1 MPCCRG
7 RVLPVCWTYADH
19 TARSEPKEAES
30 SEKPAEAQD
39 ATEKPEE
46 SEKPAAEDQ
55 DTEMKDAT
63 ETPAAKEA
71 TADSVVPPA
80 DGETAAANA
89 SAETPAAKGRNN
101 RRKSMGGS
109 GGKTLSK
116 KASKARLTHLDAKP
130 GDHFLVKLKGFPA
143 WPAIICDESMLPQAL
158 VVNRPV
164 TAARR
169 DGTYNE
175 AYADGG
181 KRVNDRSFPVMYLY
195 TNELY
200 APSETMPMS
209 FLTFSIAD
217 GFPTHPS
224 QSSPPRRPPSRSPRR
239 CGRICEKPLSL
250 PLRTTPSITIRMS

>member
-1 MPCCRG
+1 M
-7 RVLPVCWTYADH
+7 
-19 TARSEPKEAES
+19 ARSESKEAES

-39 ATEKPEE
+39 ATEKPKEG
-46 SEKPAAEDQ
+46 EKPAAEDE

-71 TADSVVPPA
+71 TADSAAPPA
-80 DGETAAANA
+80 DGETTAANTA
-89 SAETPAAKGRNN
+89 AETPAAKGRNN
-101 RRKSMGGS
+101 RRKSTGGA

-200 APSETMPMS
+200 VSPETMLML
-209 FLTFSIAD
+209 FLTFSTVA
-217 GFPTHPS
+217 GFPTHPL
-224 QSSPPRRPPSRSPRR
+224 QSLPPRRPPTRSPRR
-239 CGRICEKPLSL
+239 CARICEKPLSS
-250 PLRTTPSITIRMS
+250 PPRTTPSITTKTS

>member
-1 MPCCRG
+1 M
-7 RVLPVCWTYADH
+7 
-19 TARSEPKEAES
+19 ARSESKEAKS

-39 ATEKPEE
+39 ATEKPKEG
-46 SEKPAAEDQ
+46 EKPAPEDE

-71 TADSVVPPA
+71 TADSAAPPA
-80 DGETAAANA
+80 DGETTAANTA
-89 SAETPAAKGRNN
+89 AETPAPKGRNN
-101 RRKSMGGS
+101 RRKSTGGA

-200 APSETMPMS
+200 VSPKTMLML
-209 FLTFSIAD
+209 FLTFTIAD

-224 QSSPPRRPPSRSPRR
+224 QSSPPRRPLTRSLRR
-239 CGRICEKPLSL
+239 CARICEKRLNSP
-250 PLRTTPSITIRMS
+250 PRTTPSITTKTS